1 MKECVAKHRLI
12 LPKRILCNCLKKFH
26 QYFLVAN
33 LSKEYLSSLVT
44 FENVLYFSKEY
55 ICIIFGGIW
64 KYVVYAAFWVAGSC
78 RLIEKSNWRTNTGS
92 PYLPTPACLLSQK
105 YKHKYKNTKI
115 LKLTQ
120 NLFHQLSAF
129 TNEDECEHK
138 YRYESTNTDMKK
150 NTKNYEQIQVQSTMQ
165 L

>member
-1 MKECVAKHRLI
+1 MSDTDTAPKLI
-12 LPKRILCNCLKKFH
+12 LFCCKLVKRIFVIFGDIWKC
-26 QYFLVAN
+26 V
-33 LSKEYLSSLVT
+33 
-44 FENVLYFSKEY
+44 VLFKRIY
-55 ICIIFGGIW
+55 IIFGGIW

-138 YRYESTNTDMKK
+138 YRYENTNTDMKK
-150 NTKNYEQIQVQSTMQ
+150 RI
-165 L
+165 